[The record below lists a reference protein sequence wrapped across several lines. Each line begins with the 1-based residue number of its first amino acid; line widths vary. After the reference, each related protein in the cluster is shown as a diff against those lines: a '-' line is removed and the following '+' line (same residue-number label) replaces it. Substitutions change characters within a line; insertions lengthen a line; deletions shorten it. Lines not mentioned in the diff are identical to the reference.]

1 MKTSIVGL
9 LALLAVCSTHA
20 TDQRRRVSFAELD
33 KNSDGRV
40 SVTEATASPKLN
52 KAFTAADQDRDDYI
66 SEREFQTWVDSLATQ
81 KTSQLSASQ
90 LSAFETARLDMVRLE
105 PPRAERW

>member
-1 MKTSIVGL
+1 MKTSVLGL

-20 TDQRRRVSFAELD
+20 TDQRRRVSFADLD

-52 KAFTAADQDRDDYI
+52 KAFAAADRDHDDYI
-66 SEREFQTWVDSLATQ
+66 SEREFQTWVDSLATEN
-81 KTSQLSASQ
+81 TSQV
-90 LSAFETARLDMVRLE
+90 SAFETARLDMVRLE

>member
-1 MKTSIVGL
+1 MGPNMKTRIVGL

-20 TDQRRRVSFAELD
+20 TDQRHRVSFAELD

-52 KAFTAADQDRDDYI
+52 KAFTVADQDHDDYI

-81 KTSQLSASQ
+81 KTSQLSA
-90 LSAFETARLDMVRLE
+90 FETARLDMVRLE

>member
-1 MKTSIVGL
+1 MKTSVAGV
-9 LALLAVCSTHA
+9 LALLVVCSTYA

-52 KAFTAADQDRDDYI
+52 KAFTVADQDHDDYI

-81 KTSQLSASQ
+81 KTSQLSA
-90 LSAFETARLDMVRLE
+90 FETARLDMVRLE